1 MSEERMDSRKKW
13 ASPGSPI
20 FTGTRKVETL
30 KISLLTY
37 DKQDFSFTEIASP
50 EELPGRIAENKVN
63 WINITGLHDT
73 EKIDAI
79 GKLFGIH
86 PLVIED
92 ILNVNHSPKCESYSD
107 YIFVITKMI
116 DLNRNKGLN
125 VEQVSFILARN
136 YIISF
141 QEDEED
147 VFNVIR
153 ERLKNNESRVRNSG
167 ADYLLYRL
175 LDAIVDNYYLVV
187 ESIENKIEAYDNLF
201 LPGHRRSSLRPVYQ
215 IRKELMRL
223 RRSVFPLQETIHV
236 LEKERGNF
244 VSQSTYLFLRDLSDH
259 LRYIIDSI
267 ESHRDMI
274 TVMIEMYMSAES
286 RKLNEIIKVLTVI
299 STIFIPLTFIVG
311 VYGMNFNPNTSKW
324 NLPELNWMYG
334 YPMVWI
340 IMLAIAGGLIFYFKK
355 KKWF

>member
-1 MSEERMDSRKKW
+1 MDNRKKW

-20 FTGTRKVETL
+20 FTGTRKVENL
-30 KISLLTY
+30 KISLISY
-37 DKQDFSFTEIASP
+37 DKQDFSFSEIESV
-50 EELPGRIAENKVN
+50 EDLPGRIVESRVN

-73 EKIDAI
+73 ERIEAV

-92 ILNVNHSPKCESYSD
+92 VLNINHSPKCESYND

-116 DLNRNKGLN
+116 DLNRDRSMNI
-125 VEQVSFILARN
+125 EQVSFVLARN
-136 YIISF
+136 YVISF
-141 QEDEED
+141 QEDEGD

-153 ERLKNNESRVRNSG
+153 ERLKNNDSRVRNSG

-175 LDAIVDNYYLVV
+175 LDAIVDNYYMVV
-187 ESIENKIEAYDNLF
+187 ESIEDKIGAYDNMF
-201 LPGHRRSSLRPVYQ
+201 LPGHRRGSLRPVYQ
-215 IRKELMRL
+215 VRKELMKL
-223 RRSVFPLQETIHV
+223 RRAVFPLKETIHV

-244 VSQSTYLFLRDLSDH
+244 VSHNTYLFLRDLSDH
-259 LRYIIDSI
+259 LRYIIDSV

-274 TVMIEMYMSAES
+274 TVMIEMSMSAES

-311 VYGMNFNPNTSKW
+311 VYGMNFNPGTSKW
-324 NLPELNWMYG
+324 NLPELNWVYG
-334 YPMVWI
+334 YPAVWL
-340 IMLAIAGGLIFYFKK
+340 IMLAVAGGLIIYFKK